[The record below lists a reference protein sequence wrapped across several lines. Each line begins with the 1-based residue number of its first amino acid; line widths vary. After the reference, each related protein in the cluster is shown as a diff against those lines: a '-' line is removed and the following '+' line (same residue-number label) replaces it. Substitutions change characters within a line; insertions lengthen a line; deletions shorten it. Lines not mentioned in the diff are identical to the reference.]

1 MTRLMQSGSIYYVKV
16 SNKKNFK
23 YQKMNESRHYGY
35 IMPILLSKLRFH
47 DLPSAGLAA
56 MPAVF
61 VLLWST
67 GFIGAK
73 FGLPFAE
80 PFTFLFI
87 RFVLTLL
94 LLIPLVLVMRIPWPS
109 SPKLWTHIAISGLLV
124 HGAYLGGVFYGIY
137 LGMPAGLAAL
147 LVGLQPLLTSAIAGP
162 LLGEQLSGRQWVGLG
177 LGLMGISLVLGSKL
191 EIGESLFD
199 GFGISALL
207 SVTAALMGISL
218 GTLYQKR
225 YCTSMPLLSGAV
237 IQYLAAAA
245 LLGAGAMLFET
256 RQVAWS
262 STFVLTL
269 AWLVLILSIA
279 AILLL
284 MALIKKGE
292 ASRVASLFYLVP
304 PVTALQAWW
313 LFDERLP
320 FLGLVGMLV
329 AITGVVMVI
338 RKPVNKTTR

>member
-1 MTRLMQSGSIYYVKV
+1 MSI
-16 SNKKNFK
+16 NFK
-23 YQKMNESRHYGY
+23 TLGEKDAAS
-35 IMPILLSKLRFH
+35 L
-47 DLPSAGLAA
+47 GLAA
-56 MPAVF
+56 MPGLF

-73 FGLPFAE
+73 FGLPYAE

-94 LLIPLVLVMRIPWPS
+94 LLLPLTWLMRIAWPS
-109 SPKLWTHIAISGLLV
+109 SPTLWKHIAVSGLLV
-124 HGAYLGGVFYGIY
+124 HGTYLGGVFYGIY

-147 LVGLQPLLTSAIAGP
+147 LVGLQPLLTAVCAGP
-162 LLGEQLSGRQWVGLG
+162 LLGERLTKRQWCGLLLG
-177 LGLMGISLVLGSKL
+177 LLGISLVLGSKL
-191 EIGESLFD
+191 ELGSTLFS
-199 GFGISALL
+199 GFGVGALV
-207 SVTAALMGISL
+207 SVMAALMGISL

-237 IQYLAAAA
+237 IQYMAAGA
-245 LLGAGAMLFET
+245 LLGVGALLFES
-256 RQVAWS
+256 REVEWS
-262 STFVLTL
+262 TTFILTL
-269 AWLVLILSIA
+269 GWLVLILSIA

-320 FLGLVGMLV
+320 LLGLAGMV
-329 AITGVVMVI
+329 IAIMGVVMVV
-338 RKPVNKTTR
+338 RPSTT

>member
-1 MTRLMQSGSIYYVKV
+1 MT
-16 SNKKNFK
+16 NKFNSLK
-23 YQKMNESRHYGY
+23 YND
-35 IMPILLSKLRFH
+35 LS
-47 DLPSAGLAA
+47 SAGLAA
-56 MPAVF
+56 MPAIF

-73 FGLPFAE
+73 FGLPYAE

-94 LLIPLVLVMRIPWPS
+94 LLIPLALLMRIPWPT
-109 SPKLWTHIAISGLLV
+109 SPRLWTHIAISGFLV

-147 LVGLQPLLTSAIAGP
+147 LVGLQPLLTAAFAGP
-162 LLGEQLSGRQWVGLG
+162 LLGEKLTRLQWVGLS
-177 LGLMGISLVLGSKL
+177 LGLIGICLVLGSKL

-207 SVTAALMGISL
+207 CVTAALMGISL

-237 IQYLAAAA
+237 IQYLAAGV
-245 LLGAGAMLFET
+245 LLGSGALLFET
-256 RQVAWS
+256 RQVEWS
-262 STFVLTL
+262 NTFVLTL

-292 ASRVASLFYLVP
+292 VSRVASLFYLVP

-320 FLGLVGMLV
+320 LLGLAGMV
-329 AITGVVMVI
+329 IAITGVVMVI
-338 RKPVNKTTR
+338 RKPAHGATRR

>member
-1 MTRLMQSGSIYYVKV
+1 MFDSL
-16 SNKKNFK
+16 KKLN
-23 YQKMNESRHYGY
+23 SLH
-35 IMPILLSKLRFH
+35 
-47 DLPSAGLAA
+47 LPTLGLAA
-56 MPAVF
+56 MPVVF

-73 FGLPFAE
+73 FGLPYAE

-87 RFVLTLL
+87 RFVLTLF
-94 LLIPLVLVMRIPWPS
+94 LLIPLISLMRISWPS
-109 SPKLWTHIAISGLLV
+109 SPRLWVHIGVSGLLV
-124 HGAYLGGVFYGIY
+124 HATYLGGVFYGIY

-147 LVGLQPLLTSAIAGP
+147 LVGLQPLLTAACAGP
-162 LLGEQLSGRQWVGLG
+162 LLGERLSTRQWLG
-177 LGLMGISLVLGSKL
+177 LLLGLLGISLVLGSKL
-191 EIGESLFD
+191 ELGSSLFE
-199 GFGISALL
+199 GFGLGALL
-207 SVTAALMGISL
+207 SVIAALLGISL

-237 IQYLAAAA
+237 VQYMAAGV
-245 LLGAGAMLFET
+245 LLGIGALVFET
-256 RQVAWS
+256 REVHWS
-262 STFVLTL
+262 PTFILTL
-269 AWLVLILSIA
+269 GWLVLILSIA

-320 FLGLVGMLV
+320 LLGLIGMLV
-329 AITGVVMVI
+329 AIAGVILAV
-338 RKPVNKTTR
+338 RPAAK

>member
-1 MTRLMQSGSIYYVKV
+1 MRSHLASD
-16 SNKKNFK
+16 KK
-23 YQKMNESRHYGY
+23 
-35 IMPILLSKLRFH
+35 LSSL
-47 DLPSAGLAA
+47 GLTA
-56 MPAVF
+56 MPGVF

-73 FGLPFAE
+73 FGLPYAE

-94 LLIPLVLVMRIPWPS
+94 ALIPLVGLMRIAWPS
-109 SPKLWTHIAISGLLV
+109 SLRLWGHIGISGLLV
-124 HGAYLGGVFYGIY
+124 HGTYLGGVFYAIY

-147 LVGLQPLLTSAIAGP
+147 LVGLQPLLTAACAGP
-162 LLGEQLSGRQWVGLG
+162 LLGERLSSRQWLG
-177 LGLMGISLVLGSKL
+177 LLLGLIGISLVLGSKL
-191 EIGESLFD
+191 DMGNSLFE
-199 GFGISALL
+199 GFGVGALL
-207 SVTAALMGISL
+207 SVIAALLGISL

-237 IQYLAAAA
+237 IQYIAAGA
-245 LLGAGAMLFET
+245 LLGVGALLFET
-256 RQVAWS
+256 REVQWS
-262 STFVLTL
+262 TTFILTL
-269 AWLVLILSIA
+269 GWLVLILSIA

-320 FLGLVGMLV
+320 LLGLAGMVV
-329 AITGVVMVI
+329 AIMGVIMVVKRP
-338 RKPVNKTTR
+338 RKAAY